1 MSRKTVI
8 MWVDEGFRR
17 RFKRRAVDEGTTMAE
32 LSRRMGTNVDE
43 MVGFRKCKP
52 KRVRRDYGLSL

>member
-1 MSRKTVI
+1 